1 MTENRKVLKAGI
13 IISSGTFLS
22 RIFGFIR
29 DMVIAGMFGAGF
41 ATDAFFVAF
50 KIPNLLRHLL
60 GEGALSA
67 AFIPLFTEYH
77 TLKSEKDAWDFANAV
92 ISALALLLAVI
103 TVVGLIFMPWIVT
116 VLAPGFRNSPG
127 KFELTVYLTRITF
140 PYLFFI
146 CLTATCMGILNSLRH
161 FVVTAYSPVLLNLA
175 LIAAALW
182 LSPYIEP
189 PISGLAI
196 GVMFGGVLQLSAH
209 AIALKKS
216 GMPFRF
222 DFSLN
227 HPGIKKVAFLMLP
240 FVLGLGVTQI
250 NLFIDSLMASFLKEG
265 AVSYLYYADRIV
277 QFPLATFGIAFG
289 TAILPS
295 LSRLAAKNQL
305 DEIRDTLSFGLRFT
319 FFITIPAMVALAIL
333 AKPIITILFERG
345 KFGAADSANTAGALV
360 AYTIGLW
367 AFSGIK
373 ILAPAYYSM
382 KDTKTPVRI
391 AIVAMLSNVV
401 LNLILMRPL
410 QHMGIALATSLSA
423 TINIALLIYY
433 LEARVGRLDWHNV
446 AVSLLR
452 IIFAAT
458 IMGGACYLM
467 LFTRDSY
474 TMRMGQ
480 VLWLVMTMMIGLS
493 TYLIASYLVKAE
505 EMHFFIDVVVG
516 RLKRKG

>member
-1 MTENRKVLKAGI
+1 
-13 IISSGTFLS
+13 
-22 RIFGFIR
+22 
-29 DMVIAGMFGAGF
+29 
-41 ATDAFFVAF
+41 
-50 KIPNLLRHLL
+50 
-60 GEGALSA
+60 
-67 AFIPLFTEYH
+67 
-77 TLKSEKDAWDFANAV
+77 
-92 ISALALLLAVI
+92 
-103 TVVGLIFMPWIVT
+103 
-116 VLAPGFRNSPG
+116 
-127 KFELTVYLTRITF
+127 
-140 PYLFFI
+140 
-146 CLTATCMGILNSLRH
+146 
-161 FVVTAYSPVLLNLA
+161 
-175 LIAAALW
+175 
-182 LSPYIEP
+182 
-189 PISGLAI
+189 
-196 GVMFGGVLQLSAH
+196 
-209 AIALKKS
+209 
-216 GMPFRF
+216 
-222 DFSLN
+222 
-227 HPGIKKVAFLMLP
+227 
-240 FVLGLGVTQI
+240 
-250 NLFIDSLMASFLKEG
+250 KEG